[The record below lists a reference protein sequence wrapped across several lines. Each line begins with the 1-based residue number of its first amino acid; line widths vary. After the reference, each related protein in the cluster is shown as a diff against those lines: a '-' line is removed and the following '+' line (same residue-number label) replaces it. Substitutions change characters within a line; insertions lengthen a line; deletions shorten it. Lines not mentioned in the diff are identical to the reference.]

1 MSDKKVCFYHLL
13 LQKSKTTGYVTTK
26 RMSEVKGMSVSTSG
40 VIWIY
45 FLIGILFNLKEKY
58 DLYRLHFDYK
68 NCISN
73 YKVASRLAIQQPKI
87 MNETN
92 IKKDE
97 EKKVKNFEMNKRL
110 KEIMLD
116 SEEQ

>member
-1 MSDKKVCFYHLL
+1 
-13 LQKSKTTGYVTTK
+13 
-26 RMSEVKGMSVSTSG
+26 
-40 VIWIY
+40 
-45 FLIGILFNLKEKY
+45 
-58 DLYRLHFDYK
+58 
-68 NCISN
+68 
-73 YKVASRLAIQQPKI
+73 

-97 EKKVKNFEMNKRL
+97 EKKIKNFEMNKRL